1 MPRFTHIVFTL
12 AVIYFCLG
20 VGTPLY
26 GTQENDPKI
35 TRKQLKQA
43 AYGSLMRL
51 NRAIEK
57 NGFYKAIVALNV
69 WRSNAIDAGIFDQA
83 KYDAFKKQIYEKSI
97 ENSLKCIDMSLENQ
111 NFTDAKICLHA
122 WKLRS
127 QALGTFNQEY
137 YDQMKDRLASAVS
150 DQTKTNKE

>member
-1 MPRFTHIVFTL
+1 MPRFAHRVFVL
-12 AVIYFCLG
+12 AVIFFCLG

-26 GTQENDPKI
+26 GTQENDTKI

-57 NGFYKAIVALNV
+57 NGFYRASVALNV

-97 ENSLKCIDMSLENQ
+97 ENSLKCIDTSLENQ
-111 NFTDAKICLHA
+111 NFTDARICLHA

>member
-1 MPRFTHIVFTL
+1 MPRFAYKVIVL
-12 AVIYFCLG
+12 AVTLFCLD
-20 VGTPLY
+20 VCTPLY
-26 GTQENDPKI
+26 GAEESDTKI
-35 TRKQLKQA
+35 IRKQLKQA

-57 NGFYKAIVALNV
+57 NGFYRASVALNV
-69 WRSNAIDAGIFDQA
+69 WRSNAIDAGMFDQT

-97 ENSLKCIDMSLENQ
+97 ENSLKCIDTSLENQ

-122 WKLRS
+122 WKLRT

-137 YDQMKDRLASAVS
+137 YDQIKERLASAVS